1 MYAKLTSQE
10 LLDNLD
16 NQCGDYADGE
26 RVVSI
31 VQDIFDGSD
40 VEKVKW
46 YCSDIHGIQHD
57 LEEHLPTLKWL
68 VVYDSSTLP
77 ICDCYEYN
85 KVSVARDREY
95 NVLSVNINGTG
106 YQSSPTLFI
115 WFERVVYG

>member
-46 YCSDIHGIQHD
+46 YCSDIHGIQH
-57 LEEHLPTLKWL
+57 LMRRHSSGSGGFLAKRTCLKLCWRR
-68 VVYDSSTLP
+68 
-77 ICDCYEYN
+77 N
-85 KVSVARDREY
+85 
-95 NVLSVNINGTG
+95 
-106 YQSSPTLFI
+106 
-115 WFERVVYG
+115 